1 MSTSWQ
7 NRKQSDD
14 ALGARW
20 HRPSFRCVKQ
30 PSKVRLSERPLNLP
44 ASLCCVSMALA
55 RFWRSMRKPLLLV
68 GGDSPLGRSVAEI
81 VPFPSHRAFTRR
93 WNRLWAMAADG
104 TYASVETKLPLRGG
118 GRLTAR
124 IAMRLFRFEQEEF
137 ASIAITETTQARAD
151 AKRVQLDESRARAI
165 AQHQSELTV
174 VLNEDRRVVYASAAL
189 EPITGE
195 QAFDVLG
202 SPFEFILDQPSRI
215 EFRRAVDRILR
226 EQPGDRQHPPLLL
239 RMRAALAGTAAASHA
254 LSPIGSMIL
263 VCAVWCLRRG
273 TWARRNARKREGCVF
288 ASDFWNWRYSPSLT
302 SRMHC
307 RPFCARQPKCSM
319 SARSVFGVCRPTAN
333 RCAAN
338 HCSTAP
344 GSFPA
349 RLGGARTDRD
359 ALSRLLR
366 AAD

>member
-1 MSTSWQ
+1 MASTVIPLRQAAVESSLKRAAFEFAGVAMLCVNGAGQ
-7 NRKQSDD
+7 IL
-14 ALGARW
+14 ALNA
-20 HRPSFRCVKQ
+20 
-30 PSKVRLSERPLNLP
+30 E
-44 ASLCCVSMALA
+44 ASA
-55 RFWRSMRKPLLLV
+55 LV

-81 VPFPSHRAFTRR
+81 VPFPSHQAFTRR

-137 ASIAITETTQARAD
+137 ASIAITETTQARAEG
-151 AKRVQLDESRARAI
+151 KRVQLDESRARAL

-226 EQPGDRQHPPLLL
+226 EQPGE
-239 RMRAALAGTAAASHA
+239 AS
-254 LSPIGSMIL
+254 
-263 VCAVWCLRRG
+263 
-273 TWARRNARKREGCVF
+273 T
-288 ASDFWNWRYSPSLT
+288 
-302 SRMHC
+302 
-307 RPFCARQPKCSM
+307 
-319 SARSVFGVCRPTAN
+319 
-333 RCAAN
+333 
-338 HCSTAP
+338 
-344 GSFPA
+344 
-349 RLGGARTDRD
+349 
-359 ALSRLLR
+359 
-366 AAD
+366 